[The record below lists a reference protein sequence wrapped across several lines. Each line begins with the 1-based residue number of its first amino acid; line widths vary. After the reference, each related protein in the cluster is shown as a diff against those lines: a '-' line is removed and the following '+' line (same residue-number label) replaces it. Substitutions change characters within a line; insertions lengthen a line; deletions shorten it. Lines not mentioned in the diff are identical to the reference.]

1 MAFRRFVTAYRYTN
15 GDGQDIMVPRGW
27 AGDLDDKVAAAAD
40 AAGATVLPEPEP
52 TEASKRKPSDK

>member
-1 MAFRRFVTAYRYTN
+1 MAFRRFTMAYRYT
-15 GDGQDIMVPRGW
+15 DSEGQDTLIPRGW

-52 TEASKRKPSDK
+52 TEASKRKPSEK